1 MSLRRHALLLA
12 ATAPV
17 TLAGCSGPAPAPADS
32 NQIGSIGAPAADV
45 APNQSLPAEI
55 PAENATVPA
64 QTAKAEA
71 DYAGKWIGVEGMVL
85 DVKAKPGGGVTIVNQ
100 WDLDNKGTFEGT
112 VTAEG
117 LSFVRG
123 GKTVVARP
131 SDGDTTGLKYLAGK
145 KDCLTVAEGEG
156 YCRD

>member
-17 TLAGCSGPAPAPADS
+17 ALGSACSGPPPAPADE
-32 NQIGSIGAPAADV
+32 NQVGSMGAPATEI
-45 APNQSLPAEI
+45 APNQSLPAENTTT
-55 PAENATVPA
+55 PVE
-64 QTAKAEA
+64 QAKTEA
-71 DYAGKWIGVEGMVL
+71 AYVGKWIGVEGMVL

-100 WDLDNKGTFEGT
+100 WDLDNKGTFEGS

-123 GKTVVARP
+123 GKSVVAKP
-131 SDGDTTGLKYLAGK
+131 SDGDATGLKYLAGK